1 MGYLSFLLPHLRAMQ
16 TQPRTAARRQAR
28 GFTLLEVM
36 VVIVI
41 LGILASLVVP
51 NLMGNKEKA
60 DQQKAVS
67 DIVALEN
74 ALDMYKLDNNRY
86 PTTEQG
92 LDALVNKPT
101 ASPEPRSYREGGY
114 IKRLPQD
121 PWGNQ
126 YQLLSPGQFGKLDIF
141 SMGLDGE
148 AGTDDDIGNWNLKDF
163 Q

>member
-1 MGYLSFLLPHLRAMQ
+1 MQ
-16 TQPRTAARRQAR
+16 INKKHQ

-41 LGILASLVVP
+41 LGILASMVVP
-51 NLMGNKEKA
+51 NLMGNKDKA

-74 ALDMYKLDNNRY
+74 ALDMYKLDNSVY

-92 LDALVNKPT
+92 LEALVQKPT
-101 ASPEPRSYREGGY
+101 MSPEPRNYREGGY
-114 IKRLPQD
+114 VKRLPQD
-121 PWGNQ
+121 PWRND
-126 YQLLSPGQFGKLDIF
+126 YLLLSPGENGKLDIF
-141 SMGLDGE
+141 S
-148 AGTDDDIGNWNLKDF
+148 AGPDSQPGTEDDIGNWNLQNF

>member
-1 MGYLSFLLPHLRAMQ
+1 MQ
-16 TQPRTAARRQAR
+16 MSKKHR

-41 LGILASLVVP
+41 LGILASMVVP
-51 NLMGNKEKA
+51 NLMGNKDKA

-74 ALDMYKLDNNRY
+74 ALDMYKLDNSVY

-92 LDALVNKPT
+92 LEALVQQPT
-101 ASPEPRSYREGGY
+101 LSPEPRNYRDGGY
-114 IKRLPQD
+114 IRRLPQD
-121 PWGNQ
+121 PWGNE
-126 YQLLSPGQFGKLDIF
+126 YLLLSPGENGTLDIF
-141 SMGLDGE
+141 S
-148 AGTDDDIGNWNLKDF
+148 AGPDRQPGTEDDIGNWNLQNF

>member
-1 MGYLSFLLPHLRAMQ
+1 MS
-16 TQPRTAARRQAR
+16 TQRQG
-28 GFTLLEVM
+28 GFTLLEIM

-51 NLMGNKEKA
+51 NLMGNKEQA
-60 DQQKAVS
+60 DRQKAVS

-74 ALDMYKLDNNRY
+74 ALDMYKLDNSRY

-92 LDALVNKPT
+92 LEALVTKPQGDP
-101 ASPEPRSYREGGY
+101 APRNYKEDGY

-121 PWGNQ
+121 PWGNN
-126 YQLLSPGQFGKLDIF
+126 YQLMSPGEHGKIDVF

-148 AGTDDDIGNWNLKDF
+148 AGSDDDIGNWNMDQKKGSE
-163 Q
+163 